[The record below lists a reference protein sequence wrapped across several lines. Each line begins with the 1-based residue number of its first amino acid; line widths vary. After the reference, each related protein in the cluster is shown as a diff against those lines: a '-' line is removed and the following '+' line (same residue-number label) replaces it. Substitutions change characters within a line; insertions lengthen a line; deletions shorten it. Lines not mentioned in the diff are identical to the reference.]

1 MKVIK
6 KKRGTIYF
14 GDGCWDAL
22 NNTISILKP
31 SRIFILADTNT
42 TLHCVPVLLKLVSTS
57 ISIQH
62 INLPAGEQFK
72 TIDTCQKVWK
82 QLSEQGADRNSLLI
96 NIGGGVVT
104 DLGGF
109 VACTFK
115 RGIEFINIPTSLLAI
130 VDAAVGG
137 KNGVD
142 LGHLKNQIG
151 IIKDPLAV
159 FVDSSF
165 LETLPTNQM
174 TSGYAEML
182 KHGLIASETYWETL
196 KTFKPDRPELIED
209 AIWESIEIKNDVVVA
224 DPTEKGLRKTLN
236 YGHTLGHAIESY
248 CLESNDIKTLLH
260 GEAIAIGLILANYI
274 SSELTGFPK
283 TKLSETTAHILRHFP
298 KEKFS
303 KADIEQTIELLKFD
317 KKNVDGVVNFVLLKN
332 FGSHEIDKQV
342 PNSLIYKAFEYYK
355 NFKKII

>member
-1 MKVIK
+1 M
-6 KKRGTIYF
+6 
-14 GDGCWDAL
+14 
-22 NNTISILKP
+22 
-31 SRIFILADTNT
+31 
-42 TLHCVPVLLKLVSTS
+42 
-57 ISIQH
+57 
-62 INLPAGEQFK
+62 
-72 TIDTCQKVWK
+72 
-82 QLSEQGADRNSLLI
+82 
-96 NIGGGVVT
+96 
-104 DLGGF
+104 
-109 VACTFK
+109 
-115 RGIEFINIPTSLLAI
+115 
-130 VDAAVGG
+130 
-137 KNGVD
+137 
-142 LGHLKNQIG
+142 
-151 IIKDPLAV
+151 
-159 FVDSSF
+159 
-165 LETLPTNQM
+165 
-174 TSGYAEML
+174 
-182 KHGLIASETYWETL
+182 
-196 KTFKPDRPELIED
+196 
-209 AIWESIEIKNDVVVA
+209 VA

-298 KEKFS
+298 KETFN